1 MDYTYDFGTAIK
13 EARKKKKYT
22 QERLA
27 SAIDVTYASISK
39 YESNAISPSL
49 EVMCKISDVLGVS
62 MDKLCGFEDS
72 RKLSMHQLNSEQVQ
86 ILTDL
91 AELFR
96 DQNISIKNKLSS
108 QQYEMLGRI
117 TESFVKNR

>member
-27 SAIDVTYASISK
+27 AAIDVTYASISK

-49 EVMCKISDVLGVS
+49 EVMCKIANVLGVS

-72 RKLSMHQLNSEQVQ
+72 GKLSMHQLNSEQVQ

-96 DQNISIKNKLSS
+96 DQNISIKNKMSS

>member
-27 SAIDVTYASISK
+27 AAIDVTYASISK

-49 EVMCKISDVLGVS
+49 EVMCKIANVLGVS
-62 MDKLCGFEDS
+62 MDKLF
-72 RKLSMHQLNSEQVQ
+72 
-86 ILTDL
+86 IL
-91 AELFR
+91 
-96 DQNISIKNKLSS
+96 
-108 QQYEMLGRI
+108 
-117 TESFVKNR
+117 VK

>member
-1 MDYTYDFGTAIK
+1 MDYTYDFGSAIR

-27 SAIDVTYASISK
+27 SAINVTYAAISK

-49 EVMCKISDVLGVS
+49 EAMCKIADVLGVS
-62 MDKLCGFEDS
+62 MDKLCGFESDG
-72 RKLSMHQLNSEQVQ
+72 KLSFYGLKSEQSQ
-86 ILTDL
+86 ILIDL

-96 DQNISIKNKLSS
+96 KQNGSVKYKLSS
-108 QQYEMLGRI
+108 EQYEMLGRI
-117 TESFVKNR
+117 MACFANK